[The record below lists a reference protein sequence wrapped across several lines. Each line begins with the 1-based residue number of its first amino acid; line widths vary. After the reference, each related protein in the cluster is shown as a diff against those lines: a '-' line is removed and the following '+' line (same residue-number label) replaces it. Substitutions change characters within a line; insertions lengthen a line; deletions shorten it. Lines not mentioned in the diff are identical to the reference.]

1 MVRTYTWVMEGLT
14 TAEAAKLGGV
24 NVETIRYYERCG
36 LVPKPPRTGAGYR
49 IFSDDAVKR
58 LQFIKHAQELGFSL
72 KEIKEL
78 LSLRVRRGSS
88 CTDVRKKAETKI
100 ADVDEKIRHLQEIRA
115 ALVELTNTCSGRG
128 PIDSCTI
135 LQSLN
140 KASL

>member
-1 MVRTYTWVMEGLT
+1 MTVRGFDHLVES
-14 TAEAAKLGGV
+14 AKLFVACTPYPSTDLYSWHGRYEHGGSGSA
-24 NVETIRYYERCG
+24 RRS
-36 LVPKPPRTGAGYR
+36 KRR
-49 IFSDDAVKR
+49 DHDDAVKR

-88 CTDVRKKAETKI
+88 CADVRKKAETKI